1 MQFMITY
8 AFTPGHRN
16 TAQDRFRK
24 TGGMPG
30 EGVKMLGRWHAVGGS
45 RGFLLAET
53 SDGVALG
60 RWMQDWTDLLTFE
73 VIPVNND
80 EDVMKVIGA

>member
-8 AFTPGHRN
+8 EFAPGHRN

-24 TGGMPG
+24 TGGGPG
-30 EGVKMLGRWHAVGGS
+30 EGVTMLGRWHGIGGH
-45 RGFLLAET
+45 RGFVLAET

-60 RWMQDWTDLLTFE
+60 KWMQDWTDLLTFE
-73 VIPVNND
+73 IVPVNDD